1 MRAIVLSVVNYSDT
15 GCMVNMFTDEAGYV
29 AASVKVSRRSVVRNI
44 HLQPMSLLNVQL
56 KGKPSQQIMRFTEC
70 AALPENILFLES
82 PYKIMVLQ
90 FLAEVLNSIL
100 KNVQPDSALFD
111 YIFNSVTVFANMSRG
126 ISSFHL
132 VFLVKLSR
140 ILGVFPN
147 LEKYSPGCCFD
158 MTDACFVKKSIA
170 SHLTL
175 NGEQTMNFINLLR
188 ADFSTL
194 FLFDYSRDDR
204 NEILD
209 YILLYFKLHTPA
221 FPDIKSLKV
230 LREL

>member
-1 MRAIVLSVVNYSDT
+1 MRAVVLSVVNYSDS
-15 GCMVNMFTDEAGYV
+15 GCIVNMFTDEAGYV
-29 AASVKVSRRSVVRNI
+29 TASVKVSRRSIVRSI

-56 KGKPSQQIMRFTEC
+56 KGKPSQPIMRFTEC
-70 AALPENILFLES
+70 VALPENILFLES

-90 FLAEVLNSIL
+90 FLAEVLNAIL
-100 KNVQPDSALFD
+100 KNVQPDEALFD
-111 YIFNSVTVFANMSRG
+111 YIFNSTIVFANMTRG

-147 LEKYSPGCCFD
+147 LEKYSSGSFFD

-170 SHLTL
+170 SHLIL

-194 FLFDYSRDDR
+194 YLFDYSRDDR